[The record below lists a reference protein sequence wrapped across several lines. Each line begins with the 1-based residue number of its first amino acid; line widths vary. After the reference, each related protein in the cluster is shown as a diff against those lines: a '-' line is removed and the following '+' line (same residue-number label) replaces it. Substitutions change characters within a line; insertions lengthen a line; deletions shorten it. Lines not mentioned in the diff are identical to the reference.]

1 MDSPSPISR
10 LRVAVVCV
18 ADNNTKYL
26 YQSLRF
32 IASLMA
38 VPSSHDIVPF
48 VGYFPGAQSYFLE
61 ALQELGANIVALQR
75 YSAVHGPSNKMAIL
89 KFPGLAD
96 FDSVLMCD
104 CDIVFIEPF
113 DHLLPWGGFQAKISD
128 FASIPGD
135 ILARVFQLAA
145 RDVPQQRFI
154 TSLDR
159 QKINLYC
166 NAGFL
171 IFSSQIFKNFTERWF
186 LWNDLLLDH
195 QEVLAGSKFFTD
207 QASLCLAAEEF
218 SDVFRELDVGMNF
231 PTHMPR
237 EAYPPDLDMRDVR
250 VMHYHD
256 MVDPETGLLAVTQF
270 DALRAPIAKVN
281 AILKSNR
288 TVVSGPGFWDFFYSH
303 MWCERPLSRS
313 FSHYRRGL
321 VRQVIIDLDPAS
333 ILDLGCG
340 GLPLV
345 LGSADYEYVGIDY
358 ASEAIAM
365 ACANDPCGDYRLS
378 AIHSAQVEPADL
390 VLLVD
395 VLPYQSDADA
405 LHDILEKAA
414 QSARIW
420 ILLSVLEQ
428 PPDSTRGPARYF
440 HQPVDDLLARIPS
453 FNFQMLGFA
462 SGQRFYLGQTA
473 MRCDT
478 RRGQ

>member
-1 MDSPSPISR
+1 
-10 LRVAVVCV
+10 
-18 ADNNTKYL
+18 
-26 YQSLRF
+26 
-32 IASLMA
+32 
-38 VPSSHDIVPF
+38 
-48 VGYFPGAQSYFLE
+48 
-61 ALQELGANIVALQR
+61 
-75 YSAVHGPSNKMAIL
+75 
-89 KFPGLAD
+89 
-96 FDSVLMCD
+96 
-104 CDIVFIEPF
+104 
-113 DHLLPWGGFQAKISD
+113 
-128 FASIPGD
+128 
-135 ILARVFQLAA
+135 
-145 RDVPQQRFI
+145 
-154 TSLDR
+154 
-159 QKINLYC
+159 
-166 NAGFL
+166 
-171 IFSSQIFKNFTERWF
+171 
-186 LWNDLLLDH
+186 
-195 QEVLAGSKFFTD
+195 
-207 QASLCLAAEEF
+207 
-218 SDVFRELDVGMNF
+218 
-231 PTHMPR
+231 
-237 EAYPPDLDMRDVR
+237 
-250 VMHYHD
+250 
-256 MVDPETGLLAVTQF
+256 
-270 DALRAPIAKVN
+270 
-281 AILKSNR
+281 
-288 TVVSGPGFWDFFYSH
+288 
-303 MWCERPLSRS
+303 
-313 FSHYRRGL
+313 